1 MFYFMKNQVNNK
13 KFFIE
18 YKTQKERDVLLT
30 LTGDFIHFEDA
41 VFKNNLLNI
50 LLNNNLKS
58 LIIQADKLTSWDTTL
73 TSFLYRIIKFCQ
85 SKNIIIKYENIPDE
99 LTKLLQLALTVDRKP
114 VQPTENKVSF
124 LEDIGEKSI
133 FIFQTIKKGMSF
145 IQETLFSFGRLF
157 KKKAVVRFVDFISV
171 MNECGPKALLI
182 VSLISF
188 MVGLILAFVGSIQL
202 KLFGAEIY
210 VASLVTIGM
219 IRIMGAI
226 MAGIIMSGRTGAS
239 YAASIGTMQVNEE
252 LDALKTMGIS
262 VIDFLVLPR
271 ILSLIITMPILVML
285 ADFMGIL
292 GGAFVGIALLNIP
305 SSEYFKY
312 AIDAFGLT
320 NFLVGIF
327 HGFIFGFIIAICG
340 CYYGINSGKN
350 ADSVGLATTKAVVS
364 SIVWM
369 IVLTGLITWAFSV
382 MGI

>member
-1 MFYFMKNQVNNK
+1 MKNQVNNK

>member
-1 MFYFMKNQVNNK
+1 MKNQVNNK

-327 HGFIFGFIIAICG
+327 HGFIFGFIIALCG